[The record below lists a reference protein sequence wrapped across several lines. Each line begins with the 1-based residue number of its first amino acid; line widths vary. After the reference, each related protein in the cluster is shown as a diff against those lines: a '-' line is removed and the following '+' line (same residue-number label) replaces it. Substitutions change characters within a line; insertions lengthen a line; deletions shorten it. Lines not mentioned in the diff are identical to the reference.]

1 MSHQQRY
8 IFVPLF
14 LLGPANNTINNHSN
28 RTMHITRRRSI
39 SRRRMSLLRIGEAL
53 RALKNPI
60 DHFKPTL
67 QKQLDAAP
75 RSALSWN
82 GPNIRFRGR
91 TQIDDPYD
99 GVWAPSCLHENRLI
113 HFGGPHPFKY
123 LKCHCEHIL
132 DVNDST
138 TEILTPVTSLRMEI
152 FEDRFEDQ
160 RGLPVSRY
168 CQLCRECGLTHRG
181 VVVDSRIEFPTM
193 PCVCGKTSDKEP
205 MYFYIGD
212 VASYRDNPDNIA
224 VDLSI
229 KQRLAESDWC
239 TSRRKQIPRSTRF
252 VLNPDRGRIRCVDG
266 S

>member
-1 MSHQQRY
+1 
-8 IFVPLF
+8 
-14 LLGPANNTINNHSN
+14 
-28 RTMHITRRRSI
+28 
-39 SRRRMSLLRIGEAL
+39 MSLLRIGEAL
-53 RALKNPI
+53 RVLKNPI

-67 QKQLDAAP
+67 QKQLDASP

-138 TEILTPVTSLRMEI
+138 TEILTPVASLTMEI

-160 RGLPVSRY
+160 RDLPASRY

-181 VVVDSRIEFPTM
+181 VVVDSRIEFLTM
-193 PCVCGKTSDKEP
+193 PCVCGNTSDKEP

-212 VASYRDNPDNIA
+212 VTAYREKPNDIA
-224 VDLSI
+224 VALGLE
-229 KQRLAESDWC
+229 QRFAGSKRGMDK
-239 TSRRKQIPRSTRF
+239 RRQVPKSTRV
-252 VLNPDRGRIRCVDG
+252 VLNPDRGRARCVDG
-266 S
+266 SWSPD